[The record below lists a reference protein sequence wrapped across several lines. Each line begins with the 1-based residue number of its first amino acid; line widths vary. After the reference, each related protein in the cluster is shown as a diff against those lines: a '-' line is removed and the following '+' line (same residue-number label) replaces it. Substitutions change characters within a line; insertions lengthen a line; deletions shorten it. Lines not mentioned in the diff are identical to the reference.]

1 MEVSSLRCY
10 TLLAFATLA
19 LAADLPKSVGYVND
33 FAGQLS
39 LSERQALENRLR
51 EYERAT
57 TNEVAV
63 AIVESLDGESV
74 DAYAN
79 RLFTSWGIGKK
90 ERNNGVLLLWAPV
103 ERKVRIEVGM
113 GLGGAIPNTAAAE
126 IVGTV
131 TTLFR
136 HEEYVRGL
144 NAGVDAI
151 LARLDT
157 DGPRYGSSSVP
168 ATEIPLESP
177 RDRSWPLT
185 LTAAVAGLAGLLV
198 LMWRRGKRIRLAAS
212 VPRDL
217 ESLALILDDGE
228 ARRTAAVAALDKLR
242 REAPQAVW
250 EELAA
255 TVAGAGGELAGLR
268 DELASI
274 GAMPR
279 QEYGELTRADL
290 ALKRWQGRFAQLR
303 EKLSAASGR
312 LDSFHYCREHSALLL
327 NELRESLD
335 RRGPQ
340 SDSGAA
346 AKLVQAANDTYARA
360 VTAAAANP
368 ANWLLVYDLLM
379 DAQECLECADNP
391 GGFRRM
397 NRTRNWMAD
406 DLDSPALALM
416 MMMPSDWGGGSDVDT
431 SSSMDSG
438 GLSGGDSGG
447 GGDFGGGDSAGGGA
461 SSDY

>member
-1 MEVSSLRCY
+1 MQRY
-10 TLLAFATLA
+10 ALLAFATLA

-33 FAGQLS
+33 FAGRLS

-51 EYERAT
+51 DYERAT

-79 RLFTSWGIGKK
+79 RLFNSWGIGKK

-103 ERKVRIEVGM
+103 ERKVRIEVGT
-113 GLGGAIPNTAAAE
+113 GLGGAIPNTAALE
-126 IVGTV
+126 IVRTV

-136 HEEYVRGL
+136 QEEYVRGL

-151 LARLDT
+151 LARLGT
-157 DGPRYGSSSVP
+157 DGPQYGGSAGP
-168 ATEIPLESP
+168 AEIPAESRP
-177 RDRSWPLT
+177 QENWPLIC
-185 LTAAVAGLAGLLV
+185 AAGVVALAGCLV
-198 LMWRRGKRIRLAAS
+198 VMWRRGRRIRLAAS

-217 ESLALILDDGE
+217 GSLALILDDGE
-228 ARRTAAVAALDKLR
+228 VRRTAAVAALDKLR
-242 REAPQAVW
+242 QEAPEAVW
-250 EELAA
+250 DDLGAV
-255 TVAGAGGELAGLR
+255 VAGAGGELASLR

-274 GAMPR
+274 GAMP
-279 QEYGELTRADL
+279 QQGYGNLSRADG
-290 ALKRWQGRFAQLR
+290 ALKRWRGRFAQLR
-303 EKLSAASGR
+303 EKMLAVSGR
-312 LDSFHYCREHSALLL
+312 LDSFHYCREHSEVLLK
-327 NELRESLD
+327 EVRESLE

-340 SDSGAA
+340 SGWGAA
-346 AKLVQAANDTYARA
+346 AKLVQAASDTYARA

-406 DLDSPALALM
+406 DVDSPALELM
-416 MMMPSDWGGGSDVDT
+416 MMSSVWGGGSDVDT
-431 SSSMDSG
+431 SSSMDSSG
-438 GLSGGDSGG
+438 FSGGDSGG
-447 GGDFGGGDSAGGGA
+447 GVDFGGGDSGGGGA

>member
-1 MEVSSLRCY
+1 MQRY

-39 LSERQALENRLR
+39 LSERQALETRLR
-51 EYERAT
+51 DYERAT

-79 RLFTSWGIGKK
+79 RLFNSWGIGKK

-103 ERKVRIEVGM
+103 ERKVRLEVGM

-126 IVGTV
+126 IVRTV

-136 HEEYVRGL
+136 QQEYVRGL

-157 DGPRYGSSSVP
+157 DGPRYGSSPVP

-177 RDRSWPLT
+177 GDRGWPLT
-185 LTAAVAGLAGLLV
+185 LAVAVAGLTGLLV
-198 LMWRRGKRIRLAAS
+198 VMWRRGRRIRLAAS

-217 ESLALILDDGE
+217 ESMALLLDDGE

-242 REAPQAVW
+242 QEAPAAVW

-255 TVAGAGGELAGLR
+255 IAAGAGGELAGLR

-274 GAMPR
+274 RAMPR
-279 QEYGELTRADL
+279 QGYGNLSRADG

-303 EKLSAASGR
+303 EKLLAVNAR

-340 SDSGAA
+340 SGWGTA
-346 AKLVQAANDTYARA
+346 AKLVQAASDTYARA

-397 NRTRNWMAD
+397 NRTRNWMTD
-406 DLDSPALALM
+406 NLDSPALALM
-416 MMMPSDWGGGSDVDT
+416 MMPSVWGGGSDVDT
-431 SSSMDSG
+431 SSSTDSG
-438 GLSGGDSGG
+438 TFSGGDSGG
-447 GGDFGGGDSAGGGA
+447 GGDFGGGGSGGGGA